1 MEKSKN
7 VYLTKADF
15 YWNDVGNWEA
25 VYDVS
30 EKNEDGNVIVGDIY
44 SEKTFSSYIFSP
56 RKFTAVIGVENLI
69 IINTNDALLVCHR
82 NNAQDVRDVVDHL
95 KMNKRTELI

>member
-25 VYDVS
+25 VYEITD
-30 EKNEDGNVIVGDIY
+30 KNDDGNALVGDVY
-44 SEKTFSSYIFSP
+44 TEKTYSSYIFSP
-56 RKFTAVIGVENLI
+56 GKFTAMIGVENLI
-69 IINTNDALLVCHR
+69 VINSKDALLVCHR
-82 NNAQDVRDVVDHL
+82 NNAQDVRQVVEYL
-95 KMNKRTELI
+95 RMNKRSELI